1 MFVSLR
7 YQSHDLVNLNR
18 PDRRESNLSATIL
31 VINGPNLNNLGK
43 RDSSLYGT
51 KTLADIQDEIT
62 AKATEL
68 GVNVT
73 FFQSNHE
80 GAIVDHIQE
89 KSDSTDGVIINAG
102 ALTQVG
108 YSILDALL
116 DSGLPFI
123 EVHLSNIHARE
134 RFRQRSVFASK
145 AIGQMAG
152 FGPSGYIYALD
163 HLSSVVKS

>member
-1 MFVSLR
+1 VKTRKRKQIL
-7 YQSHDLVNLNR
+7 
-18 PDRRESNLSATIL
+18 PATIL

-43 RDSSLYGT
+43 RDHSLYGT
-51 KTLADIQDEIT
+51 KTLADIEGDIA
-62 AKATEL
+62 AKAEAL
-68 GVNVT
+68 GVTVR

-80 GAIVDHIQE
+80 GAIVDFIQE
-89 KSDSTDGVIINAG
+89 ESSGASGVILNAG

-116 DSGLPFI
+116 DASLPFV

-134 RFRQRSVFASK
+134 KFRQESVFAAK
-145 AIGQMAG
+145 AVGQMAG

-163 HLSSVVKS
+163 HLTSLIDS